1 MMRAEWLIKGQI
13 CKVIVPTEVTDEMLY
28 AYDKQLGAL
37 LDEAPGKVNVIVDVG
52 TMTTMPNV
60 RTWLSLKS
68 KKHANFGLTLIVG
81 LEHKPIIR
89 FFASVVS
96 QTMNLPFKGFPT
108 EQNALDYLHE
118 MKAI

>member
-1 MMRAEWLIKGQI
+1 MHAEWLIKGQL
-13 CKVIVPTEVTDEMLY
+13 CKVIVPTEVTEEMLY
-28 AYDKQLGAL
+28 KYDKQLIGL
-37 LDEAPGKVNVIVDVG
+37 LDEAAGKVNVIVDVG
-52 TMTTMPNV
+52 SMAALPNV

-68 KKHANFGLTLIVG
+68 KHHPNFGMTLIVG

-96 QTMNLPFKGFPT
+96 QTMHLPFKGFPT
-108 EQNALDYLHE
+108 EQNALDYLQE

>member
-1 MMRAEWLIKGQI
+1 MHAEWLIKGQL
-13 CKVIVPTEVTDEMLY
+13 CKVIVPTDVTDEMLY
-28 AYDKQLGAL
+28 AYDAQLLGFL
-37 LDEAPGKVNVIVDVG
+37 NEAPGKVNIIVDVG
-52 TMTTMPNV
+52 TMTSMPNV

-68 KKHANFGLTLIVG
+68 KKHPNFGTTLIVG

-108 EQNALDYLHE
+108 EKNALDYLSE
-118 MKAI
+118 MKQI